1 MVSETSASLCWILLS
16 VCFSVSCEGL
26 LITAEPGRTVTLPCQ
41 APSDTTVQVVEWIRR
56 DLDNPTV
63 CVYRGI
69 RCENSHPSFKDRV
82 QLNHDLVKNGDVSL
96 ILKNV
101 MISDTGAYECRV
113 RQRESKRRKRDVH
126 LDHVDLIKPIVYLT
140 VSNSGMLHITA
151 EPGDTVTLPCQ
162 APRNTTVQIVE
173 WIRRDLD
180 NPTVCVYRDGKWE
193 NSDPS
198 FKDRVQL
205 NNHWEK
211 NGNVSL
217 TLKNVTISDT
227 GAYECHVRQR
237 ESKRRKRDV
246 HLDDGDLIKPIVYL
260 TVSNSGMLH
269 ITAEPGDTVTL
280 PCQAPRNTTVQV
292 VEWIRRDLDN
302 PTVCFYRD
310 GKWEINDPSF
320 KDRVQL
326 NNHWEKNGNVSLILK
341 NVTISDTGAYECRV
355 IQRESKR
362 RKRDVHL
369 DDGDLI
375 KPIIY
380 LTVGNSGLLITAE
393 PGDTVTLPCQA
404 PRNTNVQVVQWIRRD
419 LNNPTVCF
427 YRDGKCENSH
437 PSFKGRVQLN
447 RDRVKNGDVSLIL
460 KNVMISDSGA
470 YECRVIQGESKRRK
484 RDVHLDDGDLIK
496 PIVYLTVGNSGLL
509 ITAEPGDTVTLPCQA
524 PRNTTVQVVEWI
536 RRDLNNP
543 TVCFYRDG
551 KCENSHPSFKGR
563 VQLNRDRVKNG
574 DVSLTLKNVMI
585 SDSGAYECHV
595 IQRESKRRKRD
606 VYLDDGDLIKPIV
619 YLTVG
624 NSANPG
630 SSMLRIILHLVVF
643 CPYFISTLLMVSL
656 CPCRATERNPSAF
669 MMTSPTREDDEGPD
683 TQYDYVTADVTTEHH
698 F

>member
-1 MVSETSASLCWILLS
+1 MVSGTSASLCWILLS
-16 VCFSVSCEGL
+16 VCFSVSCE
-26 LITAEPGRTVTLPCQ
+26 
-41 APSDTTVQVVEWIRR
+41 
-56 DLDNPTV
+56 
-63 CVYRGI
+63 
-69 RCENSHPSFKDRV
+69 
-82 QLNHDLVKNGDVSL
+82 
-96 ILKNV
+96 
-101 MISDTGAYECRV
+101 
-113 RQRESKRRKRDVH
+113 
-126 LDHVDLIKPIVYLT
+126 
-140 VSNSGMLHITA
+140 
-151 EPGDTVTLPCQ
+151 
-162 APRNTTVQIVE
+162 
-173 WIRRDLD
+173 
-180 NPTVCVYRDGKWE
+180 
-193 NSDPS
+193 
-198 FKDRVQL
+198 
-205 NNHWEK
+205 
-211 NGNVSL
+211 
-217 TLKNVTISDT
+217 
-227 GAYECHVRQR
+227 
-237 ESKRRKRDV
+237 
-246 HLDDGDLIKPIVYL
+246 
-260 TVSNSGMLH
+260 
-269 ITAEPGDTVTL
+269 
-280 PCQAPRNTTVQV
+280 
-292 VEWIRRDLDN
+292 
-302 PTVCFYRD
+302 
-310 GKWEINDPSF
+310 
-320 KDRVQL
+320 
-326 NNHWEKNGNVSLILK
+326 
-341 NVTISDTGAYECRV
+341 
-355 IQRESKR
+355 
-362 RKRDVHL
+362 
-369 DDGDLI
+369 
-375 KPIIY
+375 
-380 LTVGNSGLLITAE
+380 GLLITAE

-624 NSANPG
+624 NSGDGAKPKENG
-630 SSMLRIILHLVVF
+630 GDKNGDGVRLGIGLGALVVLF
-643 CPYFISTLLMVSL
+643 VIGGVVFALKRKGFIKVKSDDDPAST
-656 CPCRATERNPSAF
+656 
-669 MMTSPTREDDEGPD
+669 
-683 TQYDYVTADVTTEHH
+683 
-698 F
+698 